1 MGRKGPTRH
10 LKRHQSPT
18 FWPLH
23 KKEKVWATKTS
34 PGPHNFSSSIP
45 INVILRD
52 FLKHAST
59 NREAKMIVKQGK
71 VKVDGKVRFN
81 ERYPTGLMDVI
92 AIPDARETFR
102 ILPEKGGRYKLHSIK
117 GEEYNFKLCKIVGK
131 YTLKDN
137 ITQLRLHDGKNIQVS
152 TNNTYKVND
161 ILKIK
166 LPELEILEHIKFKDM
181 LPTIITGGRSQGE
194 TGTIIGLG
202 DEPGWK
208 KTVTIRTPRGEDI
221 RTLLKYVFPLG
232 ESESL
237 ISLPES

>member
-1 MGRKGPTRH
+1 LGKKGPTRH
-10 LKRHQSPT
+10 LKRHKSPA

-81 ERYPTGLMDVI
+81 ERYPAGLMDVI

-117 GEEYNFKLCKIVGK
+117 GEENNFKLCKIVGK

-137 ITQLRLHDGKNIQVS
+137 LTQLRLHDGKNIQVS
-152 TNNTYKVND
+152 NDNAYKVND

-208 KTVTIRTPRGEDI
+208 KTATIRTPRGDDI

>member
-1 MGRKGPTRH
+1 MGKKGPTRH
-10 LKRHQSPT
+10 LKRHKSPA

-81 ERYPTGLMDVI
+81 ERYPAGLMDVI

-117 GEEYNFKLCKIVGK
+117 GEENNFKLCKIVGK

-137 ITQLRLHDGKNIQVS
+137 LTQLRLHDGKNIQVS
-152 TNNTYKVND
+152 NDNAYKVND

-208 KTVTIRTPRGEDI
+208 KTATIRTPRGDDI